1 MANAEKSRVLVT
13 GAGGNLGRR
22 VVELLVAGGGVEVVA
37 GTRDASKLK
46 GLAGVKVRRV
56 DFDEPATLDTAL
68 TGIDRV
74 LIISTDAIG
83 VPGQR
88 QRQHRAAVDAA
99 ARANVAHIVYT
110 SMPRPEPGSLIPFA
124 PDHYETEQAI
134 EKSGRPFTILR
145 NSWYAENLLG
155 SLPPVLASGKW
166 YTSARDGRIAYVA
179 REDTARAA
187 AAALVRQTQTSAR
200 FDITGPKAMTVAEIA
215 AVATQLFGKPI
226 EVVHVSDEQL
236 AGGLRAAGIPDF
248 VIPLIVGTDA
258 NARSG
263 RFDVASDAVLEL
275 TGKPAQSVE
284 SFLRANRAAL
294 MPRSA

>member
-1 MANAEKSRVLVT
+1 MASSKKSRVLVS
-13 GAGGNLGRR
+13 GAGGQMGRR
-22 VVELLVAGGGVEVVA
+22 VVDLLVAGGGVEVVA
-37 GTRDASKLK
+37 GTRDPNKLT
-46 GLAGVKVRRV
+46 GLADVAVRKV
-56 DFDEPATLDTAL
+56 DFDDPLTLDAAFA
-68 TGIDRV
+68 GIDRV

-99 ARANVAHIVYT
+99 ARAGVSHIVYT

-134 EKSGRPFTILR
+134 ERSGRPFTILR

-166 YTSARDGRIAYVA
+166 YTSAGEGRIAYVA

-187 AAALVRQTQTSAR
+187 AAALARDAQVSAR

-215 AVATQLFGKPI
+215 ALATKLFGKPI
-226 EVVHVSDEQL
+226 EVVQVSDEQL
-236 AGGLRAAGIPDF
+236 AGGLRAAGLPDF

-263 RFDVASDAVLEL
+263 RFDVASDAVLKL
-275 TGKPAQSVE
+275 TGKPAQSLE
-284 SFLRANRAAL
+284 SFLQANRAAL
-294 MPRSA
+294 TPRSA